1 MKKSPRPPCFE
12 SDEQWEEWRRAAR
25 LTAGSVVRFCSDC
38 LPSYRDAMIS
48 QGRCSHP
55 GTVFVIEQGGA
66 IVGIR
71 PVDPTWRSAVTGHCE
86 YSTSE
91 PRREVI
97 SLPSHDV
104 IQELLRRMG

>member
-1 MKKSPRPPCFE
+1 MDKPECFD
-12 SDEQWEEWRRAAR
+12 SDEQWQQWRTMAQLSACA
-25 LTAGSVVRFCSDC
+25 TKCFCIDC
-38 LPSYRDAMIS
+38 LPRYRDAMVE
-48 QGRCSHP
+48 QGRCRYP

-71 PVDPTWRSAVTGHCE
+71 PGDPTWRSAVTGHCE